1 MIESHSLRELR
12 RTREVNDRLEEQLYD
27 NHIAVA
33 ERELTLNH
41 DVGLAS
47 DLLEKCPKHLRG
59 WEWDYLM
66 RLRDGDRPA
75 LAGHT
80 GGLWTAVFGPDGR
93 RVATGSI
100 DGTVKVWDA
109 ASGQL
114 LLTYEGH
121 QGLIAK
127 IPDFLKVDVPRPP
140 VMCLAFSPDGRH
152 IASGGFEPKLGKL
165 RESRGVVK
173 VWDAQTGAEVLTFQE
188 QLGVILSLDYSP
200 DGRRIASSSINQD
213 NTFVVWDA
221 KTKAVIRVVAGHTS
235 HVHRLRYSP
244 DGRLLASGDTDGSIK
259 LWDAATLM
267 AVRTID
273 GHRGPV
279 VGLAFAPDGDRFASA
294 SEDGTVRVWETAS
307 GAAVFS
313 LRGHTGSAFAVA
325 FSPDGKRLASGGF
338 DKTVRLWDAATGK
351 EKMTFAATPIWC
363 GAWLSV
369 RTAGAWFRPA
379 TTSKLSSG
387 TPRRGRSK
395 TSRDCSPSPAD
406 TRIA

>member
-1 MIESHSLRELR
+1 M
-12 RTREVNDRLEEQLYD
+12 
-27 NHIAVA
+27 
-33 ERELTLNH
+33 
-41 DVGLAS
+41 
-47 DLLEKCPKHLRG
+47 
-59 WEWDYLM
+59 
-66 RLRDGDRPA
+66 
-75 LAGHT
+75 
-80 GGLWTAVFGPDGR
+80 FGPDGR

-165 RESRGVVK
+165 RELRGVVK

-351 EKMTFAATPIWC
+351 EKMTLAPPHRYGVGRGFQS
-363 GAWLSV
+363 G
-369 RTAGAWFRPA
+369 RPA
-379 TTSKLSSG
+379 PGFGQLRQASYHLGRHAAEGARPAGIVHHHQRTHGSRE
-387 TPRRGRSK
+387 RRGFQSGRPLP
-395 TSRDCSPSPAD
+395 RF
-406 TRIA
+406 R